1 MKLSMPF
8 GLHCMGNRLE
18 KKKEINAV
26 VIDNWIS
33 PMSLSEK
40 TGRTI
45 QVMQMQDGKCIP
57 QTDTGSSNS
66 HGTICASILAEV
78 LPEHI
83 HLTGYSCPGDDGRPS
98 LDGVCMALEIC
109 LENRP
114 AYISLSIGSENW
126 LETSKLAELTK
137 KLADAGTH
145 IFAACANKGY
155 IAFPAAYPWVT
166 GVRYEPGIS
175 GFYREENSP
184 IGCNIVIGD
193 FSSSVLDKMSIENP
207 FFECRTNSMAV
218 PYALGRIV
226 AGGIDLSDLPMWAGA
241 PNADI
246 PAELPMPVVAVTGPI
261 ESMKELLALLQRESY
276 QAALL
281 TDRVET
287 DWNHMVLRIGAENLA
302 SWVKPLAEA
311 GILLL
316 DIEGGLATMQRYA
329 DYTLHLQKSTAP
341 VAYEEILRVFRTEEG
356 GE

>member
-1 MKLSMPF
+1 M
-8 GLHCMGNRLE
+8 N
-18 KKKEINAV
+18 IA

-33 PMSLSEK
+33 PTSLHEK
-40 TGRTI
+40 TGRDI
-45 QVMQMQDGKCIP
+45 QVMQVQDRKCVP
-57 QTDTGSSNS
+57 QADTSHSDS
-66 HGTICASILAEV
+66 HGTICASILAEA

-83 HLTGYSCPGDDGRPS
+83 HLTGYSCPSDDGRSS
-98 LDGVCMALEIC
+98 LDGVCMALETC

-114 AYISLSIGSENW
+114 AYISMSIGSKNW
-126 LETSKLAELTK
+126 LETSKLAELTR

-145 IFAACANKGY
+145 IFAACANKGC
-155 IAFPAAYPWVT
+155 IAFPAAYPWMT

-175 GFYREENSP
+175 GLSREEKSP
-184 IGCNIVIGD
+184 IGCNIIVGD
-193 FSSSVLDKMSIENP
+193 FSSSVLDKMSVENP
-207 FFECRTNSMAV
+207 FFECRTNSMAA

-241 PNADI
+241 PCADI

-287 DWNHMVLRIGAENLA
+287 DWIHMVLRIGAENFA

-316 DIEGGLATMQRYA
+316 DVGGELDQLRRFS
-329 DYTLHLQKSTAP
+329 DYTVDLSQGDTQMAYLDILQFFGT
-341 VAYEEILRVFRTEEG
+341 VDEEG
-356 GE
+356 

>member
-1 MKLSMPF
+1 M
-8 GLHCMGNRLE
+8 
-18 KKKEINAV
+18 
-26 VIDNWIS
+26 
-33 PMSLSEK
+33 
-40 TGRTI
+40 
-45 QVMQMQDGKCIP
+45 P
-57 QTDTGSSNS
+57 QTDTSYSNS
-66 HGTICASILAEV
+66 HGTICASILAEA
-78 LPEHI
+78 LPEHV
-83 HLTGYSCPGDDGRPS
+83 HMTGYSCPGDDGRPS
-98 LDGVCMALEIC
+98 LDGVCTALETC
-109 LENRP
+109 LENR
-114 AYISLSIGSENW
+114 ADYISMSIGSENW

-175 GFYREENSP
+175 GLYQEENSP
-184 IGCNIVIGD
+184 IGCNIVVGD
-193 FSSSVLDKMSIENP
+193 FSSSVLDKMSVENP
-207 FFECRTNSMAV
+207 FFECRTNSMAA

-226 AGGIDLSDLPMWAGA
+226 AGGIDLSDLPMWTGA
-241 PNADI
+241 ANADI

-261 ESMKELLALLQRESY
+261 ESIKELLALLQRESY

-287 DWNHMVLRIGAENLA
+287 DWNHMVLHVTAEKFA
-302 SWVKPLAEA
+302 AWVKPLSEA

-329 DYTLHLQKSTAP
+329 DYTLHLGKSTVPA
-341 VAYEEILRVFRTEEG
+341 AYEETFQFFGTEEG

>member
-1 MKLSMPF
+1 
-8 GLHCMGNRLE
+8 MG
-18 KKKEINAV
+18 IDIV

-33 PMSLSEK
+33 PVSLQKKAGHS
-40 TGRTI
+40 I
-45 QVMQMQDGKCIP
+45 QVIQIQEGKYIP
-57 QTDTGSSNS
+57 QNDERYSNS
-66 HGTICASILAEV
+66 HGTICASILAEA
-78 LPEHI
+78 LPEHV
-83 HLTGYSCPGDDGRPS
+83 HLTGYSCPGDEGRPS
-98 LDGVCMALEIC
+98 LDGVCTALETC
-109 LENRP
+109 LEKRP
-114 AYISLSIGSENW
+114 AYISMSIGSENW

-137 KLADAGTH
+137 KLADAGTR

-175 GFYREENSP
+175 GLYQEENSP
-184 IGCNIVIGD
+184 IGCNIVVGD
-193 FSSSVLDKMSIENP
+193 FSSSVLDKMSVENP
-207 FFECRTNSMAV
+207 FFECRTNSMAA

-241 PNADI
+241 PCADI

-287 DWNHMVLRIGAENLA
+287 DWNHMVLRIGAENFA

-316 DIEGGLATMQRYA
+316 DVGGELDQLRRFS
-329 DYTLHLQKSTAP
+329 DYTVDLSRGNTQTAYLDILQFFGT
-341 VAYEEILRVFRTEEG
+341 VDEEG
-356 GE
+356 